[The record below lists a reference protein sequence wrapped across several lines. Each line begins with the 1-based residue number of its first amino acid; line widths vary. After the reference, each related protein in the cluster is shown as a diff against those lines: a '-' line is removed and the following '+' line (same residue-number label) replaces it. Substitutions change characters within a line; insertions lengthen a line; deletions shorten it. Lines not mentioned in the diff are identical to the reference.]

1 METERA
7 TEQAPSEPSANEPA
21 AAVDIEDYV
30 WTGTE
35 LVRKDELE
43 RERPAEEP
51 PEPPES
57 PQER

>member
-51 PEPPES
+51 PES